1 MRKTALLSGVA
12 GLLLMTAPAFAQDST
27 APQTPPAPPAPAT
40 QPQEPMTPAAPAP
53 TPAEPQTLTLTP
65 GAPVAAVDGTA
76 LGTLE
81 GARSTP
87 AGQELTVRGT
97 DGQLRGVPVSGGV
110 EQNGP
115 GVTVGWNAEQFQAAP
130 AIEGAAP
137 APAETPT
144 PPVPT
149 SEPMTPPDAS
159 APTLPTEP
167 TDPASPPTTDG
178 DDDMASPE

>member
-12 GLLLMTAPAFAQDST
+12 GLLLMSAPAFAQDST

-40 QPQEPMTPAAPAP
+40 APQEPMAPAAPA
-53 TPAEPQTLTLTP
+53 TAPAQPQTLTLTP
-65 GAPVAAVDGTA
+65 GAPVAGVDGTP

-87 AGQELTVRGT
+87 AGQELTVRGS

-115 GVTVGWNAEQFQAAP
+115 GVTVGWNAEQFRAAP

-137 APAETPT
+137 AASKTAPPA
-144 PPVPT
+144 PT
-149 SEPMTPPDAS
+149 SEPMTPPAAS
-159 APTLPTEP
+159 EPTLPAEP

-178 DDDMASPE
+178 DDDTTSPE

>member
-12 GLLLMTAPAFAQDST
+12 GLLFMTAPAFAQDST

-40 QPQEPMTPAAPAP
+40 APQEPMAAPAPAAPAQ
-53 TPAEPQTLTLTP
+53 PQTLTLTP
-65 GAPVAAVDGTA
+65 GAAVSSVDGA
-76 LGTLE
+76 PLGTLE

-87 AGQELTVRGT
+87 AGQELTVRGA

-115 GVTVGWNAEQFQAAP
+115 GVTVGWNATQFQAAP

-137 APAETPT
+137 AASETASPA
-144 PPVPT
+144 PT
-149 SEPMTPPDAS
+149 SEPMTPPAAS
-159 APTLPTEP
+159 APTLPAEP

-178 DDDMASPE
+178 DDDTASPE